1 MTKDIQYNNRSH
13 KTGMLFPFGENQ
25 LRVYI
30 DTILEIDYEYNEHDR
45 QDRLLTGR
53 DGETEIRWHYTTMND
68 INLTATIVDRQ
79 GEDTFEMCN
88 VEDSDIVR
96 DALLRLVM
104 LEGGGTLEQMI
115 KDDIECEGPD
125 QIGGNNTDDAWIEAL
140 EHNERDAKDEAMAAK
155 YPEQV

>member
-1 MTKDIQYNNRSH
+1 MRKDIQYNNRSH

-30 DTILEIDYEYNEHDR
+30 DTILEIDYEYNEFTGEDR
-45 QDRLLTGR
+45 RQMGQ
-53 DGETEIRWHYTTMND
+53 DGETEIRWHYSTMND
-68 INLTATIVDRQ
+68 INMTATIVDRE
-79 GEDTFEMCN
+79 GEDTFEMCG
-88 VEDSDIVR
+88 VEDSDTVVR
-96 DALLRLVM
+96 ALMSLVM
-104 LEGGGTLEQMI
+104 LEGGGTLGQMI